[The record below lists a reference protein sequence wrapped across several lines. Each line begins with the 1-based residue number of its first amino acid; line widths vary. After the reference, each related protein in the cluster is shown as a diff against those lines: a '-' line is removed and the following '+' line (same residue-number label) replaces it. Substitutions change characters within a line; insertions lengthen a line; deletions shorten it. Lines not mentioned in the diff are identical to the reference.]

1 MAKKVTQYSVLLSCP
16 SDVKDELNV
25 VNDTVTNFNRL
36 FGEANSID
44 LKVKHW
50 STHTYPES
58 GGKPQDLLNNQIVR
72 DSDAAI
78 AVFWTRFG
86 TPTDNYGS
94 GTEEEIEELI
104 KLGKQVFVY
113 FSDRSISPSDYNPE
127 EHKRVEEFKKKYK
140 DMGIYWTYKDID
152 EFKQLLTNHVVMYF
166 MKLVS
171 NNGVVDYADYIDI
184 KILCVDDGKTSDHII
199 MKHSNYSECKYCINT
214 KDEISQLFIEIH
226 DIKLHNRDE
235 NKLNSIAPNE
245 ETNEDNESLKEAAE
259 QIELL
264 TTNLKFLNQQII
276 VLSTSVTE
284 TIKEY
289 YQKQNQSKLDDN
301 FFNLGNLEKRRSMFG
316 GGFFGTSPSTTI
328 SGTDDEEQKY
338 KIIMKLYSKIIEY
351 NDAIEYF
358 MYLDSLYWFNG
369 VIANVG
375 KNFDEDIDIAIY
387 IEKGCLVKPDKL
399 KVPGD
404 SFIEKIN
411 NTFDYIFR
419 PKKTARVEEYADYP
433 IKASIPTPPLPIS
446 IYGKSL
452 EDEIEENKDEYM
464 EHIENTFVYEVFE
477 EEKQDVIK
485 YNLSYI
491 KHSTNIHFPSFLL
504 FNQIPSKIS
513 YDIISKHSKKTIIGE
528 LIR

>member
-1 MAKKVTQYSVLLSCP
+1 MAKQVTQYSILLSCP

-104 KLGKQVFVY
+104 KMGKQVFVY
-113 FSDRSISPSDYNPE
+113 FSDRSISPSEYNPE

-152 EFKQLLTNHVVMYF
+152 EFKQLLTNHVSMYF

-171 NNGVVDYADYIDI
+171 NNGVVDYADFIDI
-184 KILCVDDGKTSDHII
+184 KLLCVEDGKTFDHII
-199 MKHSNYSECKYCINT
+199 MKHSNYSESKYCIDT

-226 DIKLHNRDE
+226 DIKLHNNNE
-235 NKLNSIAPNE
+235 IKSNSITPNE
-245 ETNEDNESLKEAAE
+245 NNESLKKVAE

-264 TTNLKFLNQQII
+264 TTNPKFFNQQVM

-289 YQKQNQSKLDDN
+289 YQKQNQSKLDGD
-301 FFNLGNLEKRRSMFG
+301 FFNLGNLEKRRNIFG
-316 GGFFGTSPSTTI
+316 GGTFGTSPTTTI
-328 SGTDDEEQKY
+328 SGTDNEKQKY
-338 KIIMKLYSKIIEY
+338 NTIMKLYSKIIEY

-358 MYLDSLYWFNG
+358 LYLDSLYWFNG

-375 KNFDEDIDIAIY
+375 KNFDEDVDITIY
-387 IEKGCLVKPDKL
+387 IEKGCLVKPDNLKL
-399 KVPGD
+399 PGG
-404 SFIEKIN
+404 SFLEMIN
-411 NTFDYIFR
+411 SAFEYIFR
-419 PKKTARVEEYADYP
+419 PKKTSRIEEYADYP
-433 IKASIPTPPLPIS
+433 IKANIPTPPLPLS
-446 IYGKSL
+446 LYGKSL
-452 EDEIEENKDEYM
+452 EDEIEENKDEYK

-485 YNLSYI
+485 FNLSYI
-491 KHSTNIHFPSFLL
+491 KHSTNIYFPSFLL
-504 FNQIPSKIS
+504 FDQIPSKIS
-513 YDIISKHSKKTIIGE
+513 YDIISKHSTKTINGE
-528 LIR
+528 LIRE